1 MCSPSFSAAL
11 LLRIGGRGLRA
22 ARLTCASLALT
33 CLAALATTAAAQPT
47 SPHEAA
53 ATDAYDRG
61 DLPTALR
68 EFQIAYA
75 ETQRADLLYVIGKL
89 HAATGDCTRAID
101 HFQRFLVTRPGPKA
115 TDGARTEIARCE
127 RLLADQRGPGPVGP
141 AGGGTTTAA
150 PTETTG
156 SASATA
162 PTLAPPPPD
171 DRPRRDK
178 LPTVLIGSGV
188 ALDLLALLVYHQ
200 ARDAQC
206 DTVCTEITYDEYQA
220 KEDRAANLRLTSIA
234 LASVGTVV
242 LGVGTYRYLA
252 RRRARTVDVAL
263 VPTTSGAAFV
273 VDGRF

>member
-1 MCSPSFSAAL
+1 MTRSC
-11 LLRIGGRGLRA
+11 
-22 ARLTCASLALT
+22 LALV
-33 CLAALATTAAAQPT
+33 CVAALATAAAAQPT

-53 ATDAYDRG
+53 ATAAYDRG

-89 HAATGDCTRAID
+89 YAATGDCTRAID

-115 TDGARTEIARCE
+115 TDGARAEITRCE
-127 RLLADQRGPGPVGP
+127 RVLAEARGADPVGPTP
-141 AGGGTTTAA
+141 AGGGTTTVAPVERVGGAA
-150 PTETTG
+150 ATG
-156 SASATA
+156 DGA
-162 PTLAPPPPD
+162 LAVTPGPRD
-171 DRPRRDK
+171 DRPRRDR
-178 LPTVLIGSGV
+178 LPTVLIGGGV

-206 DTVCTEITYDEYQA
+206 DPVCEDITYAEYLA
-220 KEDRAANLRLTSIA
+220 KEERAANLRLTSIA

-242 LGVGTYRYLA
+242 LGVGTWRYLS

-263 VPTTSGAAFV
+263 VPTSGGATFV
-273 VDGRF
+273 LDGRF